1 MGSTGAFEAV
11 LVIAIALEVVVSGM
25 ENMLVV
31 ILVVALVVVFAI

>member
-1 MGSTGAFEAV
+1 MGSTAAFEAV